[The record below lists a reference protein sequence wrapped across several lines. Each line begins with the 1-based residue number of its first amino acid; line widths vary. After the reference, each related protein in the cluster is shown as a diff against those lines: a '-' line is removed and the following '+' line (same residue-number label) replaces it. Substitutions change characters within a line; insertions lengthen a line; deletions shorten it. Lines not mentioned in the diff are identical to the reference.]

1 MSLLNRLKQNL
12 SRRAESALPAAP
24 EQPQRSS
31 YTLSLP
37 NPFGGAPLCQA
48 TVAVTTTRHAEGESV
63 RMQAFVDGHF
73 RSQPPNPAADALEH
87 GHPSRGLVPAG
98 RSAARSLARRG
109 LSRLPIPERRVRTWI
124 DVQASTAPLA
134 AGAEALLP
142 ERLRELCGGGIPR
155 GPAGEPRVG
164 VFAGPAGGASYAQLG
179 LLQLDQED
187 LPAPYRDQP
196 FSLLA
201 SVASLSE
208 PPTDDASDT
217 S

>member
-1 MSLLNRLKQNL
+1 MSLLNRMKQNL
-12 SRRAESALPAAP
+12 ARRAESALPVAP
-24 EQPQRSS
+24 EEPQRSS

-63 RMQAFVDGHF
+63 RMQAFVDSHF
-73 RSQPPNPAADALEH
+73 RSHSTVSDAAVLEH
-87 GHPSRGLVPAG
+87 GRASGSLMLAG
-98 RSAARSLARRG
+98 RSAAHSLARRG
-109 LSRLPIPERRVRTWI
+109 LSSLPIPERRVRTWI

-142 ERLRELCGGGIPR
+142 ERLRELCGGGVPR

-187 LPAPYRDQP
+187 LPEPYRDRP

-208 PPTDDASDT
+208 PPADDGSDT
-217 S
+217 F